1 MERSEIRGGIDASWQ
16 SRITLRSI
24 RARYLKDRAKI
35 ASLRIFAVVIDF
47 RLRSHRVS
55 TPLRSNVSRQQSRC
69 FNDLQCITP
78 AASATAFDNR
88 HRIVLKAKILLTKGR
103 LPEASREV
111 ERVRFPRADLQ
122 SAPGRLRAS
131 CPPVLRPVRGV
142 LPLGWDRKARVTP
155 VRTASQE
162 TWPGAEPRGQSLGK
176 RRGGA
181 PKASALRSARC
192 RAPQSTAMVGA
203 PFRRSA
209 SLYFFG
215 GEKFVALVCKTRA
228 RLRRGNESACFT
240 SPRARG
246 ERRLLRAP
254 FLT

>member
-24 RARYLKDRAKI
+24 RATHLNDRAKI
-35 ASLRIFAVVIDF
+35 ASLRIFALAIDF
-47 RLRSHRVS
+47 RLRPHRTS
-55 TPLRSNVSRQQSRC
+55 KRFRPNVSRQQSRC
-69 FNDLQCITP
+69 FNDLQGQRVP
-78 AASATAFDNR
+78 NSATAFDNR
-88 HRIVLKAKILLTKGR
+88 RRIGLKAKIPLTKGR
-103 LPEASREV
+103 LPEACREV

-181 PKASALRSARC
+181 PKGERAAISALPCSAEHGHGRCAFSALRLPLFFWRQKIRGFGLQNSGAA
-192 RAPQSTAMVGA
+192 AP
-203 PFRRSA
+203 R
-209 SLYFFG
+209 
-215 GEKFVALVCKTRA
+215 E
-228 RLRRGNESACFT
+228 
-240 SPRARG
+240 
-246 ERRLLRAP
+246 
-254 FLT
+254 

>member
-1 MERSEIRGGIDASWQ
+1 
-16 SRITLRSI
+16 
-24 RARYLKDRAKI
+24 
-35 ASLRIFAVVIDF
+35 
-47 RLRSHRVS
+47 
-55 TPLRSNVSRQQSRC
+55 
-69 FNDLQCITP
+69 
-78 AASATAFDNR
+78 
-88 HRIVLKAKILLTKGR
+88 
-103 LPEASREV
+103 V

-162 TWPGAEPRGQSLGK
+162 TWPGAEPWGQSLGK

-181 PKASALRSARC
+181 PKGGRAAISALPCSAEHGHV
-192 RAPQSTAMVGA
+192 SA

-215 GEKFVALVCKTRA
+215 GKRFVALVCKTRA
-228 RLRRGNESACFT
+228 RVRRENEIACFT
-240 SPRARG
+240 SPRVRG
-246 ERRLLRAP
+246 EVE
-254 FLT
+254 